1 MTNFDPNKTLS
12 PDALRSWC
20 ELAQARIDV
29 LTERCN
35 GLQSLVGSLQASN
48 ARARMEGERI
58 KEGVFEMY
66 RNAGKLY
73 DNERQI
79 SPDWLMARCV
89 DLVGFPE

>member
-1 MTNFDPNKTLS
+1 
-12 PDALRSWC
+12 
-20 ELAQARIDV
+20 
-29 LTERCN
+29 
-35 GLQSLVGSLQASN
+35 
-48 ARARMEGERI
+48 MEGERI